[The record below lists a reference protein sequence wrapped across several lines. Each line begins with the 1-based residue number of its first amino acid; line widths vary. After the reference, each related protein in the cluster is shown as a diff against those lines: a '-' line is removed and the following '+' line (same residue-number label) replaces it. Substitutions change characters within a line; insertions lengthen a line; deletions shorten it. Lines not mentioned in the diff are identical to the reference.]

1 MGDLSIVHN
10 ARRVLLAAAVAFG
23 VLGASISAATA
34 SGATPRTQAPPA
46 AATHAST
53 NRSAVSA
60 TAPLTQVS
68 ALTSTSGLT
77 VVWLPNQVATGGH
90 LAVTIRTVPGAHVT
104 FTLGFPDGTTLTA
117 HRRAGAG
124 GYASVQTLIS
134 YQPQGSAEDATVTV
148 MTVLPAAGLHDTVTG
163 NVTVLQRIALSATLK
178 APKVAT
184 VGRQIAVTVV
194 ASEPGALVRLR
205 LTYPDGAVES
215 LRGGYT
221 SANGVYIRRF
231 AVSRSDGVR
240 GYLTI
245 QAIVSYDGVQLSR
258 TRRVALRAHT
268 P

>member
-1 MGDLSIVHN
+1 MGDLSVVHK
-10 ARRVLLAAAVAFG
+10 ARRVLLAVAVA
-23 VLGASISAATA
+23 LSALTVSMTAAAA
-34 SGATPRTQAPPA
+34 SGATTRAQAPPA
-46 AATHAST
+46 AVIHTST
-53 NRSAVSA
+53 SRSAVSA

-77 VVWLPNQVATGGH
+77 VVWLPNQVATGGR
-90 LAVTIRTVPGAHVT
+90 LAVTIRTVPGARVT
-104 FTLGFPDGTTLTA
+104 LTLGFPDGTTLTA

-124 GYASVQTLIS
+124 GYASVQTLIA

-148 MTVLPAAGLHDTVTG
+148 TTVLPAAGLDDTVTG

-178 APKVAT
+178 APKVAM
-184 VGRQIAVTVV
+184 VGRQLAVTVV
-194 ASEPGALVRLR
+194 ASEPGALVRFR

-221 SANGVYIRRF
+221 GPTGAYTRKF

-258 TRRVALRAHT
+258 TRRVALRART